1 MQLNLQQASKKHAI
15 LKLMQ
20 LKGVTM
26 ENRRHYTR
34 ILFSTPAHLTN
45 NTHSYPCQ
53 LLDISLNGALVSR
66 NDDFDFAKNSNA
78 ILAFK
83 LPQSDIIIAM
93 TVTICHIEQQHI
105 GLKCTHIDIDSI
117 THLKRLIELNLA
129 DDDLLHRELECLIH

>member
-1 MQLNLQQASKKHAI
+1 MK
-15 LKLMQ
+15 
-20 LKGVTM
+20 
-26 ENRRHYTR
+26 NRRHYTR

-66 NDDFDFAKNSNA
+66 NNEFNFAKNSSA

-129 DDDLLHRELECLIH
+129 DDDLLHRELESLIHSA

>member
-1 MQLNLQQASKKHAI
+1 
-15 LKLMQ
+15 
-20 LKGVTM
+20 M

-66 NDDFDFAKNSNA
+66 DDEFDFAINSTA

-93 TVTICHIEQQHI
+93 TVTICHIKQQHV

-129 DDDLLHRELECLIH
+129 DDELLHRELESLIY